1 MLSVRLATF
10 HSTISSV
17 SHWHWI
23 SGRISFSKNSR
34 RRFGDPKLPAPF
46 SAHPRGRAITPR
58 GMNSSAPADTR
69 KPGPSPGKTS
79 WESER
84 QVFLRQRAGS
94 SPAWCA
100 KKPSR
105 ERQAARTRLAPG
117 TGEAV
122 SCRACG
128 SALPGLRIDWKRSD
142 GRHPIRTPSD
152 TGFAVRARACL
163 PAGKPRPISVVRRAA
178 RNDGDATQARW
189 SCDDVAA
196 H

>member
-10 HSTISSV
+10 HSTILSV

-46 SAHPRGRAITPR
+46 SAHPRRRAITPR

-94 SPAWCA
+94 SPARCA

-105 ERQAARTRLAPG
+105 ERQAAWTRLAPRA
-117 TGEAV
+117 GEAV
-122 SCRACG
+122 SYRASG
-128 SALPGLRIDWKRSD
+128 GALPSLRLDWKRSAAKAPD
-142 GRHPIRTPSD
+142 QD
-152 TGFAVRARACL
+152 TGLDVRARACL
-163 PAGKPRPISVVRRAA
+163 HAGKPRPISVARRAA
-178 RNDGDATQARW
+178 RNDGDARHAGHAGRCR
-189 SCDDVAA
+189 SPPDR
-196 H
+196 